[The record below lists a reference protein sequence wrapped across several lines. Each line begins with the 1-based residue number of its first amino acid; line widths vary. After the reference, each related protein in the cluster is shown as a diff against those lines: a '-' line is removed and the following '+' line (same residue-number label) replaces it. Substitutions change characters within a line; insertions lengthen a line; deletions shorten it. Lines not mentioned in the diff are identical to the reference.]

1 MILGHLSGKI
11 NVANLA
17 RKYDTLFSSH
27 DIIFVFNGI
36 FAVVSDVTDFYH
48 MVGHQ
53 QNDFIYS

>member
-17 RKYDTLFSSH
+17 RKYDILFSSH

-36 FAVVSDVTDFYH
+36 FCS
-48 MVGHQ
+48 GE
-53 QNDFIYS
+53 